1 MSTLKQLIK
10 KFCPQGVEYVRL
22 GDVCNLIIGFAF
34 KSNLFRDI
42 GSPVCRTKDIQEN
55 KIDFSS
61 MKCFNLNDYSNNLK
75 KYIIEPNDIVI
86 GMSGTIKVGINKTN
100 KHCYLNQRV
109 GKFVC
114 DKTKIV
120 DKFLYYFLCNS
131 VSLITKKISDGSVKN
146 LGNNDLLEMQIPLP
160 SLPVQEEIVKILD
173 KFTDLENE
181 LENELRMRK
190 MQFNAYR
197 DKLLTFDN
205 GVKFEK
211 LYKLTSW
218 DKKFNGVE
226 KIKQKKIVPY
236 KYILASEFEKI
247 KQNSGN
253 VKYIATG
260 ISGKDQY
267 TTEELAGDYLFEG
280 EIVCIPWGGTPN
292 VKYHNGKFI
301 TSDNRIATSLN
312 KDVLNNKFL
321 YYYLNSK
328 TKDIEKFYRGSGI
341 KHPDMSK
348 VLELTIPVPPLE
360 KQKEIVEKLD
370 KFNDMCN
377 EISDGLP
384 LEIELR
390 KKQYEFYRDKLLS
403 FDKKAS

>member
-22 GDVCNLIIGFAF
+22 GDVCNLVIGFAF

-42 GSPVCRTKDIQEN
+42 GNPICRTKDIQEN

-61 MKCFNLNDYSNNLK
+61 MKCFNLDDYSKNLK

-86 GMSGTIKVGINKTN
+86 GMSGTIKIGINKTSKN
-100 KHCYLNQRV
+100 CYLNQRV

-131 VSLITKKISDGSVKN
+131 VSSITKKISDGSVKN

-160 SLPVQEEIVKILD
+160 PLRVQEEIVKILD

-211 LYKLTSW
+211 LGDSNLFKITRGTVISKDYI
-218 DKKFNGVE
+218 KKNPGPYPVYSSQTKYDGCIGYIDSYMINNECVTWTTDGE
-226 KIKQKKIVPY
+226 K
-236 KYILASEFEKI
+236 
-247 KQNSGN
+247 
-253 VKYIATG
+253 
-260 ISGKDQY
+260 
-267 TTEELAGDYLFEG
+267 AGTVFYR
-280 EIVCIPWGGTPN
+280 
-292 VKYHNGKFI
+292 NGKF
-301 TSDNRIATSLN
+301 NATN
-312 KDVLNNKFL
+312 VCGVIYIINNGKVSCK
-321 YYYLNSK
+321 YLSYILDK
-328 TKDIEKFYRGSGI
+328 LAHRYVKRDISNPKL
-341 KHPDMSK
+341 MSNVVK
-348 VLELTIPVPPLE
+348 EIQIPVPPLE

-370 KFNDMCN
+370 KFNEMCN

-390 KKQYEFYRDKLLS
+390 KKQYEFCRDRLLS
-403 FDKKAS
+403 FDKKS

>member
-173 KFTDLENE
+173 KLTDIENE

-205 GVKFEK
+205 GVRFEK
-211 LYKLTSW
+211 LGDVCKIETGKLNANQSVSNGTYNFFTTSKKITKINTYRWNCEAILLPGNANLENIHYYKG
-218 DKKFNGVE
+218 KFNAYQRVYVIHDFSN
-226 KIKQKKIVPY
+226 KINP
-236 KYILASEFEKI
+236 
-247 KQNSGN
+247 
-253 VKYIATG
+253 
-260 ISGKDQY
+260 
-267 TTEELAGDYLFEG
+267 
-280 EIVCIPWGGTPN
+280 
-292 VKYHNGKFI
+292 
-301 TSDNRIATSLN
+301 
-312 KDVLNNKFL
+312 KFL
-321 YYYLNSK
+321 YYMLLNNFKEYLKGN
-328 TKDIEKFYRGSGI
+328 TNEATILYVVIDIVKKYYF
-341 KHPDMSK
+341 P
-348 VLELTIPVPPLE
+348 LPPLE

-377 EISDGLP
+377 EISEGLP

>member
-197 DKLLTFDN
+197 DKLLTFDKN
-205 GVKFEK
+205 GGVKFEK
-211 LYKLTSW
+211 LGTIAYVSK
-218 DKKFNGVE
+218 G
-226 KIKQKKIVPY
+226 KQ
-236 KYILASEFEKI
+236 
-247 KQNSGN
+247 
-253 VKYIATG
+253 
-260 ISGKDQY
+260 
-267 TTEELAGDYLFEG
+267 
-280 EIVCIPWGGTPN
+280 
-292 VKYHNGKFI
+292 
-301 TSDNRIATSLN
+301 LN
-312 KDVLNNKFL
+312 KDNLFPNGRYAVINGGVKPTGYWNKYNFHQDLITISQGGASCGFVDFQNKPFWAGAHCYVITDESSDVNYKFL
-321 YYYLNSK
+321 YYVLKNKVHKLMKLKHGAGIPSL
-328 TKDIEKFYRGSGI
+328 TKSSVETLK
-341 KHPDMSK
+341 
-348 VLELTIPVPPLE
+348 IPVPPLE
-360 KQKEIVEKLD
+360 NQKEIVEKLD

-377 EISDGLP
+377 EISEGLP

-390 KKQYEFYRDKLLS
+390 KKQKKTILNQLLKL
-403 FDKKAS
+403 

>member
-1 MSTLKQLIK
+1 MSTLKQLLNR
-10 KFCPQGVEYVRL
+10 FYPQGVEYVRL
-22 GDVCNLIIGFAF
+22 GDICNLIIGFAF

-160 SLPVQEEIVKILD
+160 PLPVQEEIVKILD

-205 GVKFEK
+205 GVRFEK
-211 LYKLTSW
+211 LGDVCLLNRYKQLGAEELKSLKTN
-218 DKKFNGVE
+218 NGDIHLLPSSRNFDWITTKQLAGNLVCHGE
-226 KIKQKKIVPY
+226 VFTIGRANVANPKYVDGYFISSNNIIIESKNKQKLST
-236 KYILASEFEKI
+236 KY
-247 KQNSGN
+247 
-253 VKYIATG
+253 
-260 ISGKDQY
+260 
-267 TTEELAGDYLFEG
+267 
-280 EIVCIPWGGTPN
+280 
-292 VKYHNGKFI
+292 
-301 TSDNRIATSLN
+301 
-312 KDVLNNKFL
+312 L
-321 YYYLNSK
+321 YYFVISNEKHIY
-328 TKDIEKFYRGSGI
+328 IETPTYPKFDASSFNTL
-341 KHPDMSK
+341 K
-348 VLELTIPVPPLE
+348 IPVPPIE

-370 KFNDMCN
+370 KFNEMCN

-390 KKQYEFYRDKLLS
+390 KKQKKYILNKLLNI
-403 FDKKAS
+403 

>member
-205 GVKFEK
+205 GVRFEK
-211 LYKLTSW
+211 LGDLTTIHRGKRLTKKELYPNGIYNVYHGTVRIPLGRF
-218 DKKFNGVE
+218 DKFNVHGDAV
-226 KIKQKKIVPY
+226 IIV
-236 KYILASEFEKI
+236 
-247 KQNSGN
+247 N
-253 VKYIATG
+253 TG
-260 ISGKDQY
+260 SI
-267 TTEELAGDYLFEG
+267 G
-280 EIVCIPWGGTPN
+280 EI
-292 VKYHNGKFI
+292 KYCKNNFWC
-301 TSDNRIATSLN
+301 SDGCFWLKSN
-312 KDVLNNKFL
+312 DELNNKFI
-321 YYYLNSK
+321 YYY
-328 TKDIEKFYRGSGI
+328 I
-341 KHPDMSK
+341 KQFDVYFQSQKRPGGVPTIDREIVETLK
-348 VLELTIPVPPLE
+348 IPVPPLE

-370 KFNDMCN
+370 KFNEMCN